1 MATMLA
7 RYWLTV
13 FPLARRALKR
23 WTDAAA
29 AIPDPDL
36 RRLAQSTLADEH
48 LNAEGAAIFATLA
61 PWRRTPALVRAL
73 VAYQV
78 LYDYLDT
85 LTEGPAPGPE
95 DTRHLH
101 RALLDALDP
110 GEACRDWYAHRPGQ
124 DDGGYIAALVAT
136 CRDALHSL
144 PSYAAVAPSAMRA
157 ADLSRHVQALNHDAR
172 ADRAQRLRS
181 WARAHSAA
189 QRLLWWECAAS
200 ASSSLG
206 VHVLAALA
214 TVPSMTASRARQAE
228 QTYCVSLGALNT
240 LLESLVDLP
249 QDQRTGDHSIASYY
263 GSPAEAASR
272 IQLIASTARMEAEL
286 LPSGNRHVV
295 ILAGMVGFYLSCA
308 EAWEPH
314 ARAAAIQTVQ
324 AVGYPA
330 EALIVVL
337 RLRRSTVQR

>member
-1 MATMLA
+1 MLA

-23 WTDAAA
+23 WTQAAA

-36 RRLAQSTLADEH
+36 RRIAESTLADEH
-48 LNAEGAAIFATLA
+48 LNAEGAAIFATLS
-61 PWRRTPALVRAL
+61 PWRHTPALVRAL

-85 LTEGPAPGPE
+85 LTEAPAHGPA
-95 DTRHLH
+95 DTRYVH

-110 GEACRDWYAHRPGQ
+110 DAASRDWYAHRPGL
-124 DDGGYIAALVAT
+124 DDGGYLAALVTT
-136 CRDALHSL
+136 CREALHSL

-157 ADLSRHVQALNHDAR
+157 ADLSRHVQALNHDAT
-172 ADRAQRLRS
+172 AGRAQRLRA
-181 WARAHSAA
+181 WARTHPATS
-189 QRLLWWECAAS
+189 RLRWWECAAS

-214 TVPSMTASRARQAE
+214 TEPNMTASRARHAE
-228 QTYCVSLGALNT
+228 QAYCVSLGALNT

-249 QDQRTGDHSIASYY
+249 RDLRTGDHSIASYY
-263 GSPAEAASR
+263 RSPDEAASR
-272 IQLIASTARMEAEL
+272 IQRIATVARMEAL
-286 LPSGNRHVV
+286 RLPNGNRHVI

-308 EAWEPH
+308 EAWQPH
-314 ARAAAIQTVQ
+314 ARAAASRTVR

-330 EALIVVL
+330 HALIAVL
-337 RLRRSTVQR
+337 RLRRFAVRR